1 MATLVSER
9 FAEMERFKVL
19 KEVFVKCHIHS
30 HMSSLLRSI
39 EQSGANSRYAKVV
52 ANIPF
57 NISTDVV
64 KQLLPMGDI
73 FSDVVLLLQILNS

>member
-1 MATLVSER
+1 MLSER
-9 FAEMERFKVL
+9 SCSFLSLDNLLLLWVSPEIVYLSFLFA
-19 KEVFVKCHIHS
+19 
-30 HMSSLLRSI
+30 LL
-39 EQSGANSRYAKVV
+39 QVV

-73 FSDVVLLLQILNS
+73 FSEVVLLLQVGIILLIDD